1 MYILFGYMDPQGKL
15 KGLPYN
21 QGVWVTKKEDKQNR
35 SDKAHEAE
43 RPQPLTEGIYI
54 NRPKPPML
62 L

>member
-1 MYILFGYMDPQGKL
+1 MDPQGKL